1 LRRGF
6 LPPGRRL
13 PRSRELNSPTWSF
26 AKAIARPVQMA
37 AAARRGAGRAR

>member
-1 LRRGF
+1 MAATYV
-6 LPPGRRL
+6 PL
-13 PRSRELNSPTWSF
+13 PRAD